1 MTTAWSP
8 RILLVEDERD
18 IAEAITMNLEAE
30 GYDVLAVG
38 EGTRAL
44 ALAREGGFDLVI
56 LDVMLPGL
64 DGVSVCRELR
74 RVDTD
79 TPVLFLSALGAT
91 DDRVRG
97 LSAGGD
103 DYLPKPFDLRE
114 LLLRAQ
120 ALLKRRE
127 QAPNPVYGRHVV
139 RLGGTTINLKS
150 GNLQSG
156 NLKSGETNGPGAPAV
171 LAGKELEILRYL
183 CERRGQIV
191 RRVEILDRVW
201 GKQEDPTERT
211 VDNFIVKLRRMIE
224 EDPAQPRF
232 LHTHRGQGYRL
243 TLTPTPDPAPDD
255 LGCSPDAGGRAS

>member
-1 MTTAWSP
+1 MSSAWSP
-8 RILLVEDERD
+8 RTLLVEDERD
-18 IAEAITMNLEAE
+18 IAEAIRMNLEAE
-30 GYDVLAVG
+30 GHDVVIVG
-38 EGTRAL
+38 DGGHAL
-44 ALAREGGFDLVI
+44 TTAREGGFDLVI

-64 DGVSVCRELR
+64 DGISVCREIR
-74 RVDTD
+74 SFDPQ

-97 LSAGGD
+97 LAAGGD
-103 DYLPKPFDLRE
+103 DYLAKPFDLRE
-114 LLLRAQ
+114 LLLRTQ

-127 QAPNPVYGRHVV
+127 LGPNPVYGRHLI
-139 RLGGTTINLKS
+139 RLGPTS
-150 GNLQSG
+150 V
-156 NLKSGETNGPGAPAV
+156 NLKSGELSGPGATQV

-201 GKQEDPTERT
+201 GREEDPTERT

-232 LHTHRGQGYRL
+232 LHTHRGMGYRL
-243 TLTPTPDPAPDD
+243 TLTPAR
-255 LGCSPDAGGRAS
+255 DAD

>member
-1 MTTAWSP
+1 MTTAWASK
-8 RILLVEDERD
+8 ILLVEDERD
-18 IAEAITMNLEAE
+18 IAEAIRMNLEAE
-30 GYDVLAVG
+30 GYDVEVVG
-38 EGTRAL
+38 DGERAL
-44 ALAREGGFDLVI
+44 AKAREGGFDLVI

-64 DGVSVCRELR
+64 DGVTVCREIR
-74 RVDTD
+74 RFDAE

-97 LSAGGD
+97 LAAGGD
-103 DYLPKPFDLRE
+103 DYLGKPFDLRE
-114 LLLRAQ
+114 LLLRTQ

-127 QAPNPVYGRHVV
+127 LGPNPVYGRHLI
-139 RLGGTTINLKS
+139 RLGATS
-150 GNLQSG
+150 V
-156 NLKSGETNGPGAPAV
+156 NLKSGELAGPGTTQV

-183 CERRGQIV
+183 SERRGQIV

-201 GKQEDPTERT
+201 GRQEDPTERT

-243 TLTPTPDPAPDD
+243 TLTPTT
-255 LGCSPDAGGRAS
+255 GEE

>member
-8 RILLVEDERD
+8 KILLVEDERD
-18 IAEAITMNLEAE
+18 IAEAIALNLEAE
-30 GYDVLAVG
+30 GYEVAIVG
-38 EGTRAL
+38 DGARAL
-44 ALAREGGFDLVI
+44 ELAREGGFDLVI

-64 DGVSVCRELR
+64 DGVSVCREIR
-74 RVDTD
+74 QFDGE

-97 LSAGGD
+97 LAAGGD

-127 QAPNPVYGRHVV
+127 QAANPVYGRQLI
-139 RLGGTTINLKS
+139 RLGENCV
-150 GNLQSG
+150 
-156 NLKSGETNGPGAPAV
+156 NLKSGELTGPAATQV

-201 GKQEDPTERT
+201 GREEDPTERT

-224 EDPAQPRF
+224 EDPAAPRF

-243 TLTPTPDPAPDD
+243 TLTP
-255 LGCSPDAGGRAS
+255 SPGEE

>member
-1 MTTAWSP
+1 MTTAWSA

-18 IAEAITMNLEAE
+18 IAEAIRMNLETE
-30 GYDVLAVG
+30 GYDVAIVG
-38 EGTRAL
+38 DGAL
-44 ALAREGGFDLVI
+44 ALKQAREGGFDLVI

-64 DGVSVCRELR
+64 DGVSVCRKIR
-74 RVDTD
+74 RFDAE
-79 TPVLFLSALGAT
+79 TPVLFLSALGAA

-97 LSAGGD
+97 LAAGGD
-103 DYLPKPFDLRE
+103 DYLAKPFDLRE

-127 QAPNPVYGRHVV
+127 HAPNPVYGRHLI
-139 RLGGTTINLKS
+139 RLGATS
-150 GNLQSG
+150 V
-156 NLKSGETNGPGAPAV
+156 NLKSGELAGPGTTQI

-201 GKQEDPTERT
+201 GRQEDPTERT

-224 EDPAQPRF
+224 EDPAAPRF
-232 LHTHRGQGYRL
+232 LHTHRGMGYRL
-243 TLTPTPDPAPDD
+243 TLTPTPGDATGPDVT
-255 LGCSPDAGGRAS
+255 S

>member
-1 MTTAWSP
+1 MSTAWSP

-18 IAEAITMNLEAE
+18 IAEAIRMNLEAE
-30 GYDVLAVG
+30 GYETVAVG
-38 EGTRAL
+38 DGARAL

-56 LDVMLPGL
+56 LDVMLPKL

-74 RVDTD
+74 VVDPD

-114 LLLRAQ
+114 LLLRTQ

-127 QAPNPVYGRHVV
+127 QGPNPVYGRHVM
-139 RLGGTTINLKS
+139 RLGATAINLKS
-150 GNLQSG
+150 GEIRAG
-156 NLKSGETNGPGAPAV
+156 AKSTV

-201 GKQEDPTERT
+201 GKMEDPTERT
-211 VDNFIVKLRRMIE
+211 VDNFIVKLRRILE

-232 LHTHRGQGYRL
+232 LHTHRGMGYRL
-243 TLTPTPDPAPDD
+243 TLTPSPDD
-255 LGCSPDAGGRAS
+255 AAGPPDEAGHEPRRATN

>member
-1 MTTAWSP
+1 MTTAWAP
-8 RILLVEDERD
+8 KILLVEDERD
-18 IAEAITMNLEAE
+18 IADAIRMNLEAE
-30 GYDVLAVG
+30 GYDVAIVG
-38 EGTRAL
+38 DGAL
-44 ALAREGGFDLVI
+44 ALTHAREGGFDLVI

-64 DGVSVCRELR
+64 DGVSVCREIR
-74 RVDTD
+74 QFDGE

-97 LSAGGD
+97 LAAGGD
-103 DYLPKPFDLRE
+103 DYLAKPFDLRE

-127 QAPNPVYGRHVV
+127 KGPNPVYGRHLI
-139 RLGGTTINLKS
+139 RLGATS
-150 GNLQSG
+150 V
-156 NLKSGETNGPGAPAV
+156 NLKSGELAGPGTTTV

-183 CERRGQIV
+183 SERRGQIV

-201 GKQEDPTERT
+201 GRQEDPTERT

-224 EDPAQPRF
+224 EDPAAPRF

-243 TLTPTPDPAPDD
+243 TLTPTS
-255 LGCSPDAGGRAS
+255 GEE